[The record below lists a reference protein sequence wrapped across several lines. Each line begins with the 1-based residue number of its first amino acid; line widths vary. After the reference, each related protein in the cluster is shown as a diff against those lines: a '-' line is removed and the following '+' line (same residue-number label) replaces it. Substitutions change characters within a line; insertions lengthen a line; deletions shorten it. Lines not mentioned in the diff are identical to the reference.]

1 MKNQNNHV
9 KLYKFPANLRIP
21 AMRHHVIDQVSF
33 QLLVKQITK
42 KINSEIKFQSLSLGI
57 LQVRKR
63 NTDLL
68 FYHIIYLYVSEQF

>member
-42 KINSEIKFQSLSLGI
+42 KINCMFLNNFRM
-57 LQVRKR
+57 LQK
-63 NTDLL
+63 
-68 FYHIIYLYVSEQF
+68 II